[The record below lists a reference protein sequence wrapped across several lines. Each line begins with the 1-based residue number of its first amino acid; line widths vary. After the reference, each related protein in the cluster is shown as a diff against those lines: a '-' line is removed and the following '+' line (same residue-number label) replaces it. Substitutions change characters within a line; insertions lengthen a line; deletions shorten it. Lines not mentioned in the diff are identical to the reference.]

1 MVSRLNSQQG
11 SMKYLLLLVKRGR
24 YKPLHMK
31 MLYEEFP
38 DEAFQSQMLTFDSV
52 WRIVVTR
59 RVHRSF
65 ASFSVQLHLPLEA
78 FQKQS
83 VVPALVVLTC
93 SCRSSL

>member
-38 DEAFQSQMLTFDSV
+38 DEAFQSQTLTFDSV

-59 RVHRSF
+59 HAHRHATSSS
-65 ASFSVQLHLPLEA
+65 ARSVSEA
-78 FQKQS
+78 ERRAGPG
-83 VVPALVVLTC
+83 VVDLLL
-93 SCRSSL
+93 SQ